1 MKILIL
7 GAGRM
12 GHGAV
17 FDLIRNSPGVERVT
31 VADFDLAKAKAVA
44 DAVDPSRVDA
54 RQIDAADY
62 RAVVDLMRG
71 HDSVISCV
79 NYWYNVSLSKAAI
92 ETGANFCDLG
102 GNNYIVDEQLA
113 LDAEANA
120 AGINIIPDCGLAPG
134 MVSILA
140 MHGVARFDSVDEIHI
155 RVGGLPQAPQPPLNY
170 QLVFSVEGLIN
181 EYIEVARVIRDGKI
195 VEVDSMTELE
205 SLEFSGFPP
214 LEAFQTSGGTSTL
227 PETFLGK
234 VKELDYKTIRYAG
247 HCDKFKTM
255 IDLGLC
261 SSEEITLSEPG
272 ATPTGPVLSEPG
284 AVATGPVLSEP
295 RAVATGPDLSE
306 PGAVAT
312 GFRPRKLFAEL
323 LQKHLPADGPDYVL
337 VRLEFKGTSK
347 TEDQSP
353 KTLRYDIVDKQDEQT
368 GMSAMMRTTAFPA
381 SIIAQMMARGDV
393 ISRGATPQEKAI
405 DPQKFVTELKRR
417 KIEILESWL

>member
-17 FDLIRNSPGVERVT
+17 FDLIHNSPSVESVT
-31 VADFDLAKAKAVA
+31 VADFDLAKAEAVA
-44 DAVDPSRVDA
+44 ASVGTGRVKA
-54 RQIDAADY
+54 CQIDVSIYAD
-62 RAVVDLMRG
+62 VIELMRG

-79 NYWYNVSLSKAAI
+79 NYWYNVSLSRAAI

-113 LDAEANA
+113 LDAEAKT

-134 MVSILA
+134 LVSILA
-140 MHGVARFDSVDEIHI
+140 MHGSARFDRVDEIHI
-155 RVGGLPQAPQPPLNY
+155 RVGGLPQDPQPPLNY

-181 EYIEVARVIRDGKI
+181 EYIEAARVIRDGHI
-195 VEVDSMTELE
+195 TEVASMTETETLA
-205 SLEFSGFPP
+205 FDGFPP

-234 VKELDYKTIRYAG
+234 IRELDYKTIRYAG
-247 HCDKFKTM
+247 HCEKFKTM

-261 SSEEITLSEPG
+261 SSDEM
-272 ATPTGPVLSEPG
+272 V
-284 AVATGPVLSEP
+284 VDFQKVK
-295 RAVATGPDLSE
+295 
-306 PGAVAT
+306 
-312 GFRPRKLFAEL
+312 PRKVFGEL

-337 VRLEFKGTSK
+337 VRLDFVGKACRSPHDSKGVTDGQTTVK
-347 TEDQSP
+347 R
-353 KTLRYDIVDKQDEQT
+353 LRYDIVDKFDETT

-381 SIIAQMMARGDV
+381 SIIAQMMASGDV
-393 ISRGATPQEKAI
+393 LERGATPQEKAI
-405 DPQKFVTELKRR
+405 DPEKFVNELERR
-417 KIEILESWL
+417 NIRIKQSWM